1 KRKPCDY
8 TLKASAWRGQLYLKL
23 VFKAFQDHC
32 QTRAC
37 AGRLDEALG
46 IDLESCGRRSLERRR
61 ITRDYLD
68 EMVST
73 KVEDGGRLAV
83 SVWKSLYVN
92 VGYDAG
98 QTEIITCLE
107 VIFKGQ
113 FLDEKSRP

>member
-1 KRKPCDY
+1 
-8 TLKASAWRGQLYLKL
+8 
-23 VFKAFQDHC
+23 
-32 QTRAC
+32 
-37 AGRLDEALG
+37 
-46 IDLESCGRRSLERRR
+46 
-61 ITRDYLD
+61 
-68 EMVST
+68 MVSTT